1 MILTM
6 KRHAARA
13 DSSVPQFKRRVPL
26 DVAQRVKGRV
36 VTFALPAVGREPEQ
50 VVTLTLGEF
59 AKASLR
65 TKNLDTAKVR
75 AIALASHLES
85 LWEAVRQGPAPLS
98 QRQMDGLAR
107 EVYKALISEHG
118 ENPGTPDQWERF
130 KALTRAALEGRISEA
145 PPIQAN
151 GQSDD
156 DVAAEMLF
164 GGFTGSDLTEWIDAM
179 DTNRGD
185 DALVKRVGRLTF
197 WTLDQHGITVDS
209 PAQLELMRRV
219 ARAALDAAWALKR
232 RASGDWRP
240 DPAAERFPVF
250 EATAKDSRITLSELF
265 DRWARETSPAPSTRS
280 TWRGIV
286 DSLTAHVGH
295 GDASRI
301 TPENVIGW
309 KDARLASGRAIKT
322 INDSDLACIRA
333 LYRWGIANR
342 LLKENPAVGVQVAA
356 KRKAGTAML
365 PYQDNDV
372 AQLLAAAEREPLPY
386 RRWLPMLAALTGA
399 RIGELAALWGTS
411 VIEREGV
418 VGINITPSPDGATLK
433 NAGSERFVPLH
444 PEIIRAGF
452 VEYAKSKGHA
462 PMFYGKPAR
471 RGSEAKHPSKGTSNH
486 LAAWIRDQGFDNER
500 IAPAHGLRHWF
511 KSAASRAGIPDSV
524 ADTIQ
529 GHADDRAAARYRH
542 ISITQMAEAVA
553 KLPVPVAPAQA
564 RTPIDEGASEAPT
577 PTVMPAA
584 D

>member
-26 DVAQRVKGRV
+26 DVAQRVRGRI

-50 VVTLTLGEF
+50 VVSLKLGEF
-59 AKASLR
+59 AKTSLR
-65 TKNLDTAKVR
+65 TKNLETAKVR
-75 AIALASHLES
+75 AIALASHLET
-85 LWEAVRQGPAPLS
+85 LWESVRQGPAPLS
-98 QRQMDGLAR
+98 QRQLDGLAR
-107 EVYKALISEHG
+107 EAYMALIAEHG
-118 ENPGTPDQWERF
+118 ENPGTPEQWERF
-130 KALTRAALEGRISEA
+130 KALTRAALEGRIEGA
-145 PPIQAN
+145 PAIKAN

-156 DVAAEMLF
+156 EVACDLLF
-164 GGFTGSDLTEWIDAM
+164 GGFTGEDLTAWIDAQEA
-179 DTNRGD
+179 NQGER
-185 DALVKRVGRLTF
+185 ALVERVGRLTF
-197 WTLDQHGITVDS
+197 FVLDRRGITVDS
-209 PAQLELMRRV
+209 AVQVDLMRRV
-219 ARAALDAAWALKR
+219 ARAALEAAWALKR
-232 RASGDWRP
+232 RAGGDWRP
-240 DPAAERFPVF
+240 DPAAERFPTF
-250 EATAKDSRITLSELF
+250 EAKPREEGITLSDLF
-265 DRWARETSPAPSTRS
+265 DRWARETNPAPSTRS

-295 GDASRI
+295 GEASRI

-309 KDARLASGRAIKT
+309 KDARLASGRSVKT

-342 LLKENPAVGVQVAA
+342 LVKENPAVGVQVAA

-372 AQLLAAAEREPLPY
+372 ARLLAAAERESLSY

-418 VGINITPSPDGATLK
+418 VGINIVPSPDGATLK

-452 VEYAKSKGHA
+452 VDFARAKGHA
-462 PMFYGKPAR
+462 PLFYAKPAR
-471 RGSEAKHPSKGTSNH
+471 RGSEAKHPSKGTTNH
-486 LAAWIRDQGFDNER
+486 LASWIRAQGFENDR

-511 KSAASRAGIPDSV
+511 KSAASRAGIPDSI
-524 ADTIQ
+524 ADALQ
-529 GHADDRAAARYRH
+529 GHSDDRAAARYRH
-542 ISITQMAEAVA
+542 ISVVQMAEAVA
-553 KLPVPVAPAQA
+553 KLPVPTFPAETPAQA
-564 RTPIDEGASEAPT
+564 RA
-577 PTVMPAA
+577 MPA
-584 D
+584 

>member
-26 DVAQRVKGRV
+26 DVVQRVRGRI

-50 VVTLTLGEF
+50 VISLKLGEF
-59 AKASLR
+59 AKTSLR
-65 TKNLDTAKVR
+65 TKNLETAKVR
-75 AIALASHLES
+75 AIALASHLET
-85 LWEAVRQGPAPLS
+85 LWESVRQGPAPLS
-98 QRQMDGLAR
+98 QRQLDGLAR
-107 EVYKALISEHG
+107 EAYLALMAEHG
-118 ENPGTPDQWERF
+118 ENPGTPEQWEKF
-130 KALTRAALEGRISEA
+130 KALTRAALEGRIEGA
-145 PPIQAN
+145 PAIQPS
-151 GQSDD
+151 GQNDD
-156 DVAAEMLF
+156 EVACELLF
-164 GGFTGSDLTEWIDAM
+164 GGFTGEDLTAWIDTM
-179 DTNRGD
+179 DANQGEQ
-185 DALVKRVGRLTF
+185 ALVQRVGRLTF
-197 WTLDQHGITVDS
+197 FVLDRHGVTVESAAELD
-209 PAQLELMRRV
+209 LMRRV
-219 ARAALDAAWALKR
+219 ARAALEAAWALKR
-232 RASGDWRP
+232 RAGGDWRP
-240 DPAAERFPVF
+240 DPAAERFPPF
-250 EATAKDSRITLSELF
+250 EAKPKEQGVTLPDLF

-280 TWRGIV
+280 TWRGII

-295 GDASRI
+295 GEASRI

-309 KDARLASGRAIKT
+309 KDARLASGRAVKT

-342 LLKENPAVGVQVAA
+342 LVKENPAVGVQVAA

-365 PYQDNDV
+365 PYQDEDV
-372 AQLLAAAEREPLPY
+372 ARLLSAAERESLPY
-386 RRWLPMLAALTGA
+386 RRWLPILAALTGA
-399 RIGELAALWGTS
+399 RIGELASLWGTS

-418 VGINITPSPDGATLK
+418 VGINIAPSPDGATLK

-452 VEYAKSKGHA
+452 LEYAKAKGHS
-462 PMFYGKPAR
+462 PLFYGKPAR
-471 RGSEAKHPSKGTSNH
+471 RGAEAKHPSKGTSNH

-511 KSAASRAGIPDSV
+511 KSAASRAGIADSV

-553 KLPVPVAPAQA
+553 KLPVPVLSAQA
-564 RTPIDEGASEAPT
+564 GA
-577 PTVMPAA
+577 MPAMPA
-584 D
+584 SAR